1 MHFVLFVLRFGPFY
15 ILEELYKKSSWKE
28 VWFITQNAATQLGL
42 FYGPKPQIWKATFL
56 QWSQKNKENILDNIT
71 PIVKTI
77 KRS

>member
-28 VWFITQNAATQLGL
+28 VWFITQNAATQLGP

-56 QWSQKNKENILDNIT
+56 QWSQKNKENILNNIT